1 MRTVRMLKVLR
12 EESRIMRTATKSITA
27 LLSAGLVVAAMA
39 GCAQSS
45 TGSSDS
51 SGAGSSS
58 SASASSSATPTPAL
72 MTSVGGKSTA
82 ITLDAGFVA
91 ALTSLKLTPGV
102 IGSATLSK
110 AGVLTFPIT
119 GGNVTYYDPATKVRP
134 YVQGELDH
142 TGSGLSLTAGGKKV
156 ELKDFVIDPGNNSHV
171 SGDVYLN
178 GKSVVKGANL
188 FRLDGSTLNPVTKDG
203 DAYVL
208 EGTTVY
214 VSDDAAALLNKT
226 FGTTA
231 VTGQLKVGIA
241 KLTVTAK

>member
-1 MRTVRMLKVLR
+1 MRTP
-12 EESRIMRTATKSITA
+12 TKSLTA
-27 LLSAGLVVAAMA
+27 LLSAGIVVAALA
-39 GCAQSS
+39 GCSQSG
-45 TGSSDS
+45 TGDSSQ
-51 SGAGSSS
+51 SGAGSSAPAAS
-58 SASASSSATPTPAL
+58 SAAPSAAPTPAL
-72 MTSVGGKSTA
+72 KTEIGGKTTA
-82 ITLDAGFVA
+82 ITLDAGFLK
-91 ALTSLKLTPGV
+91 ALTTLKLTPGT

-134 YVQGELDH
+134 YVQGEIDH
-142 TGSGLSLTAGGKKV
+142 DGSGLSLSAGGKKV

-188 FRLDGSTLNPVTKDG
+188 FRLDGSTLNPVTMDG

-214 VSDDAAALLNKT
+214 VSEDAAALLNKT
-226 FGTTA
+226 FGTDA
-231 VTGQLKVGIA
+231 VTGDLKVGVA
-241 KLTVTAK
+241 KLTVTGK

>member
-1 MRTVRMLKVLR
+1 MRT
-12 EESRIMRTATKSITA
+12 TTKSLTA
-27 LLSAGLVVAAMA
+27 LLSAGIVVAALA
-39 GCAQSS
+39 GCSQSG
-45 TGSSDS
+45 TGNTSD
-51 SGAGSSS
+51 SGAGTTSSS
-58 SASASSSATPTPAL
+58 SAAPSASPTPAL
-72 MTSVGGKSTA
+72 MTAVGGKTTA
-82 ITLDAGFVA
+82 ITLDADFVK
-91 ALTSLKLTPGV
+91 ALTTLKLTPGT

-142 TGSGLSLTAGGKKV
+142 QGSGLSLTAGDKKV

-214 VSDDAAALLNKT
+214 VSEDAAALLNKT

-231 VTGQLKVGIA
+231 VTGDLKVGIA

>member
-1 MRTVRMLKVLR
+1 MRTP
-12 EESRIMRTATKSITA
+12 TKSLTA
-27 LLSAGLVVAAMA
+27 LLSAGIVVAALA
-39 GCAQSS
+39 GCSQSG
-45 TGSSDS
+45 TGDANQ
-51 SGAGSSS
+51 SGAGSS
-58 SASASSSATPTPAL
+58 APASSSATPSAAPTPAL
-72 MTSVGGKSTA
+72 QTEIGGKTTQ
-82 ITLDAGFVA
+82 ITLDAGFLK
-91 ALTSLKLTPGV
+91 ALTTLKLTPGT

-134 YVQGELDH
+134 YVQGEIDH
-142 TGSGLSLTAGGKKV
+142 SGSGLSLSAGGKKV

-214 VSDDAAALLNKT
+214 VSEDAAALLNKT
-226 FGTTA
+226 FGTDA
-231 VTGQLKVGIA
+231 VTGDLKVGIA
-241 KLTVTAK
+241 KLTVTGK

>member
-1 MRTVRMLKVLR
+1 
-12 EESRIMRTATKSITA
+12 MRTAPKSVTA
-27 LLSAGLVVAAMA
+27 LLSAGLVVAALA
-39 GCAQSS
+39 GCSQS
-45 TGSSDS
+45 GSGNPNE

-58 SASASSSATPTPAL
+58 SASTTPSASPTPAAVF
-72 MTSVGGKSTA
+72 TSVNGRTTQ
-82 ITLDAGFVA
+82 ITLDSGFVA
-91 ALTSLKLTPGV
+91 ALKSLKLTPGV
-102 IGSATLSK
+102 VGKASLST

-119 GGNVTYYDPATKVRP
+119 GGTITYYDPSTGVRP

-142 TGSGLSLTAGGKKV
+142 SGSGLSLTAGSTKV

-171 SGDVYLN
+171 NGDVYLN
-178 GKSVVKGANL
+178 GKEVVKGANL

-214 VSDDAAALLNKT
+214 VSDDAAKLLDDT
-226 FGTTA
+226 FKTTA

-241 KLTVTAK
+241 KLTVTGS

>member
-1 MRTVRMLKVLR
+1 MRT
-12 EESRIMRTATKSITA
+12 STKSLTA
-27 LLSAGLVVAAMA
+27 VLSAGIVIAALA
-39 GCAQSS
+39 GCSQSG
-45 TGSSDS
+45 TGNDTT

-58 SASASSSATPTPAL
+58 SAAPASSASPTPAL
-72 MTSVGGKSTA
+72 MTAVGGKTTA

-91 ALTSLKLTPGV
+91 ALKSLKLTPGT
-102 IGSATLSK
+102 IGSATLSS

-119 GGNVTYYDPATKVRP
+119 GGNVTYYDPSTGVRP

-142 TGSGLSLTAGGKKV
+142 DGSGLSLTAGDTKV

-203 DAYVL
+203 DAYIL

-214 VSDDAAALLNKT
+214 VSTDAAALLNKT

-231 VTGQLKVGIA
+231 VTDQLKVGVA
-241 KLTVTAK
+241 KLTVTAAG